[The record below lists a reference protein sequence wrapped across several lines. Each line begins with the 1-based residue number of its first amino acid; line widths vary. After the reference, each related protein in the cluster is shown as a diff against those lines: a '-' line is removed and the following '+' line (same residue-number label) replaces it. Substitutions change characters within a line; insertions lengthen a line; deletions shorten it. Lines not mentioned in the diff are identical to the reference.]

1 MITDN
6 AHAATLQARHEG
18 PCIDV
23 GTFTTDAWGRAFAAA
38 VGALAA
44 IGADIAPTE
53 RVDFDEYI
61 ERLEEQL
68 ALHIN
73 AVNTTLPED
82 EDAVEAEA
90 AEARRVA
97 GLLIEQY
104 KRQPAS
110 AATYLATRFAP
121 SQPVNRGVRV

>member
-1 MITDN
+1 MIDDN
-6 AHAATLQARHEG
+6 AHAARLQERHEG
-18 PCIDV
+18 AEHDAGI
-23 GTFTTDAWGRAFAAA
+23 FRTDAWGCGFAAA

-53 RVDFDEYI
+53 RVDFDEYM

-121 SQPVNRGVRV
+121 SQPVNKGRK